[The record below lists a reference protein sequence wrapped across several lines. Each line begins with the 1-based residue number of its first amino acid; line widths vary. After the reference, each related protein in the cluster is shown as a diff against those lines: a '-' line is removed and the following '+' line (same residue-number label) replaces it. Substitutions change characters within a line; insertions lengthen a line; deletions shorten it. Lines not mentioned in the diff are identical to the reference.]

1 MVTCGQELTEIF
13 WCSIVT
19 PFTKNAHLSDSLA
32 AKSGHG
38 TPFWLPS
45 CKQNAAKGVL
55 EKHSPSGHNASS
67 FCFFL
72 CFLPGII
79 CDDLRCSSYFGAL
92 WQQAWEQKLKIQG
105 LRNTK
110 KRRTWNLDAGVEFPS
125 YCETAKPQTASR
137 IKQINLYLFKSLI
150 VKFYLHLQIFLTDTN
165 SFHNNGLVDS
175 SKFPLL
181 EMGTRFYVKAEG
193 IWVDNENNIQSSSLQ
208 ENWPF

>member
-1 MVTCGQELTEIF
+1 MSTCPFSTSAPLSLPCKQTHLYHLSESHARALIWYLLFFLWERLIFTRVSTVMVTCGQELTEIF

-19 PFTKNAHLSDSLA
+19 PFTKNAHLLRLLA

-105 LRNTK
+105 LQNT
-110 KRRTWNLDAGVEFPS
+110 KRRTWNLDGGVEFPS
-125 YCETAKPQTASR
+125 YCETAPPAQTA
-137 IKQINLYLFKSLI
+137 
-150 VKFYLHLQIFLTDTN
+150 LT
-165 SFHNNGLVDS
+165 S
-175 SKFPLL
+175 
-181 EMGTRFYVKAEG
+181 
-193 IWVDNENNIQSSSLQ
+193 
-208 ENWPF
+208 